1 MSVETPI
8 SSPIPA
14 SEPSGDAHRLMRT
27 ALKGALGTLD
37 RTTGHPY
44 TSLVLVA
51 AEPDGSPILLISRL
65 ALHTQNL
72 ASDARASLLLDGTD
86 GLGDP
91 MAGGRI
97 TLSGHMRLTES
108 PTAKPRF
115 LARHPTA
122 HRYADLPDFA
132 TYTFEVR
139 SGHYI
144 GGFGRIVDLPSEA
157 LLSSADPAP
166 ELAAAE
172 ADIINHMNTDHADA
186 IALYATEIAKCA
198 PGTWRMC
205 GIDSSGF
212 DLLDG
217 SSAARI
223 DFPEHVRTPNEARV
237 ALVALVK
244 QARARNATNSH
255 GLP

>member
-1 MSVETPI
+1 MQKRVGIFTMWEHSACI
-8 SSPIPA
+8 A
-14 SEPSGDAHRLMRT
+14 GDKVTVFAD
-27 ALKGALGTLD
+27 K
-37 RTTGHPY
+37 
-44 TSLVLVA
+44 
-51 AEPDGSPILLISRL
+51 SRL
-65 ALHTQNL
+65 SQVMNNL
-72 ASDARASLLLDGTD
+72 VSNAVKFT
-86 GLGDP
+86 P
-91 MAGGRI
+91 KGGRI

-244 QARARNATNSH
+244 QARAGNATNSH